1 MIICYMGGSCG
12 DLLTA
17 IVDPKDAVID
27 ANDRVLLSSGRQKL
41 KKPHEFKSTVEK
53 DQYLKTITK
62 SYNSIPSHD
71 IEYHIKKKH
80 DFVGIIV
87 EKIDTALWAAERFK
101 QIHSTEIWEGMQ
113 IATGGTKTIKEYA
126 QMMLDYRHLVL
137 QNTQK
142 TVTLESILEGTVI
155 EQLQPFV
162 TTLPGIDFYQSWL
175 KAQKKL

>member
-1 MIICYMGGSCG
+1 
-12 DLLTA
+12 
-17 IVDPKDAVID
+17 
-27 ANDRVLLSSGRQKL
+27 
-41 KKPHEFKSTVEK
+41 
-53 DQYLKTITK
+53 
-62 SYNSIPSHD
+62 
-71 IEYHIKKKH
+71 
-80 DFVGIIV
+80 
-87 EKIDTALWAAERFK
+87 
-101 QIHSTEIWEGMQ
+101 MQ

-162 TTLPGIDFYQSWL
+162 TTLPGKDFYQSWL